1 MAPPPRCMQ
10 MVAASRD
17 EASLAVRL
25 YNDPAE
31 PRSFESFVVHMHL
44 AWLYLLHAEFDRDG
58 TDFRYWRRDNPRIL
72 DKVDGEA
79 RRWEL
84 ARCVVER
91 WPSEKDP
98 VRANLSFFIGLRNKI
113 EHRYARQ
120 QQALAAVVGGQ
131 AQALLLNYE
140 EELTSQFGTKVS
152 LATRLRF
159 PVFIGSFTEEG
170 EKALRRLRTE
180 LPASLRT
187 FISEYTAS
195 LDESVTNDPHYEL
208 RLRVFQELAS
218 KPTPE
223 TFAIQYTR
231 WGDMTDDEREMLKDM
246 GKKGLV
252 VTKERPRNIVGHGLK
267 KPKDVIA
274 EVQAQIPFR
283 FHQGHFKKAREV
295 LNLRPPAGD
304 PNPERTDEK
313 YCIYDKLN
321 DNYGYTPAYVKKLV
335 RECNTEEGFRAF
347 LGTAPQDKET
357 GAWVGPPPPASIPP
371 WLRNQSAPAA
381 ASLQESAEAEA

>member
-1 MAPPPRCMQ
+1 MQ
-10 MVAASRD
+10 MVDASRD

-31 PRSFESFVVHMHL
+31 GRSFEGFVVHMHL

-58 TDFRYWRRDNPRIL
+58 TDFRYWRRDNPRKL

-84 ARCVVER
+84 ARCVQER
-91 WPSEKDP
+91 WSDEKDP
-98 VRANLSFFIGLRNKI
+98 VRANLAFFIGLRNKI

-140 EELTSQFGTKVS
+140 EELTSQFGATVS

-159 PVFIGSFTEEG
+159 PVFIGSFTDEG
-170 EKALRRLRTE
+170 ERALRRLRAN

-187 FISEYTAS
+187 FIAEYTAG
-195 LDESVTNDPHYEL
+195 LDESVASNPHYEL
-208 RLRVFQELAS
+208 RLRVFQELAP
-218 KPTPE
+218 KPAPE
-223 TFAIQYTR
+223 TLAIQYTR
-231 WGDMTDDEREMLKDM
+231 WDDMTVEQRQMLEEL

-252 VTKERPRNIVGHGLK
+252 VTKERKRSIVGHGLK
-267 KPKDVIA
+267 KPKDVIT

-283 FHQGHFKKAREV
+283 FHQGHFLKAREV
-295 LNLRPPAGD
+295 LKVRPPKGD
-304 PNPERTDEK
+304 PHPDRTEEK
-313 YCIYDKLN
+313 YCVYDGLN

-335 RECNTEEGFRAF
+335 RECMTEEGFRAF
-347 LGTAPQDKET
+347 LGTPPQDKVT
-357 GAWVGPPPPASIPP
+357 GAWVGPPPPPTSLPSKNSTPASSE
-371 WLRNQSAPAA
+371 QKPAA
-381 ASLQESAEAEA
+381 DEEPGLAPPESEA